1 MRLFLP
7 LALLLLLSACSK
19 PEAPETDPDAA
30 LASSRNVPVEV
41 QVLAPGDFDDV
52 LDVTGVSEAFE
63 DAVLSAQ
70 SSGTV
75 LTLLPLG
82 ASVSAG
88 QVVAQL
94 DDALP
99 QAAIQQ
105 AEALVAQARA
115 QADLAEDTFRRQQG
129 LFRDS
134 IISALEFENTRTQ
147 RIASEASVR
156 QAEASLAQARAQARF
171 SRITAPFSGR
181 VEEHSVQRGE
191 QVNPGMPVVRIVS
204 ANRLKVVVG
213 VPERFSGDIRVGDQ
227 VQVAFSVLQGD
238 APRPARVSFVG
249 NAVNPQ
255 SRTFTVEL
263 ELSNPDGRIKPAM
276 VANVLLTRARLTN
289 VLVVPRE
296 SILRDERG
304 ESVFVVAQTEM
315 GDIAQRRRI
324 RTGASFGG
332 RVVVEDGLSAG
343 DRLVVLGQTNVSDG
357 DLVNVARTVTAV
369 LQ

>member
-1 MRLFLP
+1 MRILLP
-7 LALLLLLSACSK
+7 LALLLTLSACSN
-19 PEAPETDPDAA
+19 PEAQEAAPEAA
-30 LASSRNVPVEV
+30 QASTRSVPVEI

-52 LDVTGVSEAFE
+52 LDVTGAAEAFE
-63 DAVLSAQ
+63 DALLSAQ

-75 LTLLPLG
+75 LSLLPLG
-82 ASVSAG
+82 ATVSAG

-147 RIASEASVR
+147 RLAAEAAVR
-156 QAEASLAQARAQARF
+156 QAEAGLAQARAQARY
-171 SRITAPFSGR
+171 SRITAPFAGR
-181 VEEHSVQRGE
+181 VEAHSVQRGE
-191 QVNPGMPVVRIVS
+191 QVNPGMPVVRLVS

-213 VPERFSGDIRVGDQ
+213 IPERFAGDIRVGDQ
-227 VQVAFSVLQGD
+227 VQVAFTVLQEPT
-238 APRPARVSFVG
+238 PRTARVIFVG
-249 NAVNPQ
+249 NAVDPQ
-255 SRTFTVEL
+255 SRTFPVEL
-263 ELSNPDGRIKPAM
+263 ELANPDGRIKPAM
-276 VANVLLTRARLTN
+276 VASVLLTRARLTN
-289 VLVVPRE
+289 VLVAPRE
-296 SILRDERG
+296 AILRDERG

-315 GDIAQRRRI
+315 GDVAQRRRI
-324 RTGASFGG
+324 RTGPSFGG
-332 RVVVEDGLSAG
+332 RVVVEEGLSAG

>member
-1 MRLFLP
+1 MRLLLP
-7 LALLLLLSACSK
+7 LALLLLLSACSS
-19 PEAPETDPDAA
+19 PESQENEPAPP
-30 LASSRNVPVEV
+30 SSATRTVPVEV

-63 DAVLSAQ
+63 DAILSAQ

-82 ASVSAG
+82 APVSAG

-134 IISALEFENTRTQ
+134 IISALEFENIRTQ
-147 RIASEASVR
+147 RLAAEAAVR
-156 QAEASLAQARAQARF
+156 QAEAGLAQARAQSRF
-171 SRITAPFSGR
+171 TRITAPFSGR
-181 VEEHSVQRGE
+181 VEAHSVQRGE

-204 ANRLKVVVG
+204 ANRLKVVAG
-213 VPERFSGDIRVGDQ
+213 IPERFAGDIRVGDQ
-227 VQVAFSVLQGD
+227 VQVTFTVLQEPS
-238 APRPARVSFVG
+238 PRTARVSFVG
-249 NAVNPQ
+249 NAVDPQ
-255 SRTFTVEL
+255 SRTFPVEL
-263 ELSNPDGRIKPAM
+263 ELTNPDGRIKPAM
-276 VANVLLTRARLTN
+276 VASVLLTRARLTN
-289 VLVVPRE
+289 VLVVPQA

-315 GDIAQRRRI
+315 GDVAQRRRI
-324 RTGASFGG
+324 RTGPSFSG

-343 DRLVVLGQTNVSDG
+343 DRLVVLGQNNISEG